1 MVYFLSKVTALKTV
15 ISLAKTVLWTLASS
29 GAVSVADSGMQ
40 KKNDSSLFY
49 EVIKDTMNQMH

>member
-49 EVIKDTMNQMH
+49 EVIKDTMN